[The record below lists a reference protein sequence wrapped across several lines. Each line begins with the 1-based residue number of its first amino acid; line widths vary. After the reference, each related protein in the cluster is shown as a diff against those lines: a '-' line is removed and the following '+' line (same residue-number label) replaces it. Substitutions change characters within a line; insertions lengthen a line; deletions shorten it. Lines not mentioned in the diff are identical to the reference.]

1 MDMTV
6 FNELC
11 RIIDEK
17 LMVRE
22 TLTVAIDGRCG
33 SGKTTLGGMLSEHY
47 GCTLIHM
54 DNFYLRKEQ
63 RTPERLAMPGGN
75 VDYERF
81 TAEVIEPLRTRSK
94 FILRPFD
101 HSTFEPGAGFP
112 VVPTKLVIIE
122 GSYSCNCF
130 LRDNYDL
137 KLFLTTDK
145 DTQLR
150 RLEMREGG
158 ERLEMFKEKWIP
170 MEEKYFSGDIES
182 ICDYTFTT

>member
-1 MDMTV
+1 MDDKIL
-6 FNELC
+6 NEIC
-11 RIIDEK
+11 GIIDGRLAESD
-17 LMVRE
+17 

-33 SGKTTLGGMLSEHY
+33 SGKTTLGGLLSEHY

-81 TAEVIEPLRTRSK
+81 TEEVLTPLKTRKS

-101 HSTFEPGAGFP
+101 HRTFQPGAGYT

-122 GSYSCNCF
+122 GSYSCNRF
-130 LRDNYDL
+130 LRDEYDL
-137 KLFLTTDK
+137 RIFLTTDK
-145 DTQLR
+145 ETQLR
-150 RLEMREGG
+150 RLEMREDGDKV
-158 ERLEMFKEKWIP
+158 EMFRQKWIP
-170 MEEKYFSGDIES
+170 MEERYFSGDVES
-182 ICDYTFTT
+182 VCDYKFIT